1 MRTHH
6 TIGMYDTVY
15 HVSLL
20 AISEGIFIS
29 NFTIRQQ
36 REESMTSSPSS
47 ESRPSTIAFVAPLFR
62 SYVRRYRMSSAL
74 RGASTVCGR
83 ARYYVWYGDMEDDAG
98 QPQARG
104 PTMIQQMG
112 KQYIRKV
119 LMKLRH
125 SSA

>member
-36 REESMTSSPSS
+36 REESTTSSPSS

-74 RGASTVCGR
+74 RGASTACGR
-83 ARYYVWYGDMEDDAG
+83 ARYYVWYGDMKDDAG
-98 QPQARG
+98 SLRLDDTADGETIHKKGGNEAQAF
-104 PTMIQQMG
+104 
-112 KQYIRKV
+112 
-119 LMKLRH
+119 
-125 SSA
+125 AA